1 MSLLSLG
8 MSNEHTD
15 VVRVMR
21 ALRVLRIFAHLPSLR
36 KVRVCVCVRACVCVC
51 VCEPCAP
58 SASSASS
65 RTSPPCAWR
74 DAGPRPPRRPP
85 GRAPKPGPV
94 ISGPGLIFLAP
105 PPLLAPLPPLR
116 CLARSL
122 ARSPPPPMLRLR
134 RRRRRPRWRC
144 PTALRSHVFA
154 RDTTRAHQFT
164 RGSKP
169 IRRDPQEVPAPAI
182 APVLDCVRCRVML
195 HDVTASHCYER
206 VALWNR
212 LLSRCRSSR
221 PSCPCSTPS
230 CPCSTPC
237 DIILCYIPL

>member
-105 PPLLAPLPPLR
+105 PPLLAPLPP
-116 CLARSL
+116 
-122 ARSPPPPMLRLR
+122 PPPPRCSGSGGAGAGRGGGARLHSGRTCSHETRRGPTSSHEAANPSVGILR
-134 RRRRRPRWRC
+134 RCRRRP
-144 PTALRSHVFA
+144 S
-154 RDTTRAHQFT
+154 
-164 RGSKP
+164 
-169 IRRDPQEVPAPAI
+169 RR
-182 APVLDCVRCRVML
+182 
-195 HDVTASHCYER
+195 
-206 VALWNR
+206 
-212 LLSRCRSSR
+212 
-221 PSCPCSTPS
+221 CSTA
-230 CPCSTPC
+230 C
-237 DIILCYIPL
+237 DVA